1 MILEQKNVLWPEKAK
16 VNADSSEKQVSF
28 TPCLQETGLKLYK
41 AIKGAVNVFSS
52 CCQSLVLSRQEKA
65 LGDVEMAP
73 YLVFWFCLQRED
85 PQLQLHS
92 GMARSFQG
100 C

>member
-1 MILEQKNVLWPEKAK
+1 MILEQMNVLWPAKAK
-16 VNADSSEKQVSF
+16 VNADSSERQVPF

-41 AIKGAVNVFSS
+41 AIEGTVNVFSS
-52 CCQSLVLSRQEKA
+52 CCQSPVLSRQKKA
-65 LGDVEMAP
+65 LGDIEMAL
-73 YLVFWFCLQRED
+73 YLVFWFYFQRED

-92 GMARSFQG
+92 GIARSFQG